1 VEGGVNISELRKEKY
16 WGRYANTYDE
26 FAEYVVGKTVRQAII
41 NKLSEERDL
50 GEVIEFGCGTGYFTK
65 AVAKNAKHVIATD
78 LSEEMLEMARR
89 QLKEFRNVIVRKAD
103 CEERAFP
110 LESADTVF
118 MANII
123 HAIENPLRALQ
134 QSDQILKQGGLLL
147 IVSYTDYGMNWF
159 EKMEL
164 GIRYLLRFGVPPPYG
179 LRNYSPEELSLLVE
193 SAGFKVESAQLIGY
207 KPRALYLKS
216 RKQ

>member
-1 VEGGVNISELRKEKY
+1 M
-16 WGRYANTYDE
+16 A
-26 FAEYVVGKTVRQAII
+26 VRQAILD
-41 NKLSEERDL
+41 KLSEERDL

-65 AVAKNAKHVIATD
+65 AVAKNARHVMATD
-78 LSEEMLEMARR
+78 LSEEMLELAKK
-89 QLKEFRNVIVRKAD
+89 QLKEFRNVIVQKAD

-110 LESADTVF
+110 LGSADTVF
-118 MANII
+118 MANIL

-134 QSDQILKQGGLLL
+134 QSYQLLKHGGLLL

-164 GIRYLLRFGVPPPYG
+164 GIRYLLRFGVLPPYG

-193 SAGFKVESAQLIGY
+193 GAGFKVEGAQLIGY
-207 KPRALYLKS
+207 KPKALYLKG
-216 RKQ
+216 RRQ

>member
-1 VEGGVNISELRKEKY
+1 VEGGLNITELRKEKY
-16 WGRYANTYDE
+16 WSRYANTYDE

-78 LSEEMLEMARR
+78 LSEEMLETAKK
-89 QLKEFRNVIVRKAD
+89 QLKEFRNVIVQKAD

-110 LESADTVF
+110 LESFDTVF

-134 QSDQILKQGGLLL
+134 QSYQILKHGGLLL

-193 SAGFKVESAQLIGY
+193 SSGLKVESAQLIGY

>member
-1 VEGGVNISELRKEKY
+1 
-16 WGRYANTYDE
+16 
-26 FAEYVVGKTVRQAII
+26 
-41 NKLSEERDL
+41 
-50 GEVIEFGCGTGYFTK
+50 
-65 AVAKNAKHVIATD
+65 
-78 LSEEMLEMARR
+78 MLEMAKK
-89 QLKEFRNVIVRKAD
+89 QLKAFRNVIVQKAD

-134 QSDQILKQGGLLL
+134 QSYQILKYGGLLL

-164 GIRYLLRFGVPPPYG
+164 GIRYLLRFGVPSPYG
-179 LRNYSPEELSLLVE
+179 LRNYSPGELGFLVE
-193 SAGFKVESAQLIGY
+193 SAGFKVECAQFIGH
-207 KPRALYLKS
+207 KPKAIYLKS

>member
-1 VEGGVNISELRKEKY
+1 M
-16 WGRYANTYDE
+16 
-26 FAEYVVGKTVRQAII
+26 
-41 NKLSEERDL
+41 
-50 GEVIEFGCGTGYFTK
+50 
-65 AVAKNAKHVIATD
+65 AKK
-78 LSEEMLEMARR
+78 
-89 QLKEFRNVIVRKAD
+89 QLKAFRNVIVQKAD

-134 QSDQILKQGGLLL
+134 QSYQILKYGGLLL
-147 IVSYTDYGMNWF
+147 IVSYTAFGMNWF

-164 GIRYLLRFGVPPPYG
+164 GIKYLSRFGVPSPYG
-179 LRNYSPEELSLLVE
+179 LRNYSPEELSFLVE
-193 SAGFKVESAQLIGY
+193 SAGFKVECAQLIGH
-207 KPRALYLKS
+207 KPKAIYLKS